1 MIYFYYGSDTFTL
14 SRELKNLKQN
24 FPGMVEEIEIGD
36 FSDIDLKTRL
46 TEVLQSQGLFSQDK
60 LVFLKNFLG
69 RIKDFPKSEEYLS
82 NVIKNPSAAGLVFE
96 QTDRFDKRLKF
107 FKALQKS
114 AEMRQFDIPTGPALE
129 KWVENYLVY
138 TGFKIEPLALR
149 EFVRLTSPEAVE
161 ENLYD
166 LWQVANELEKLMLY
180 HTPSSSPP
188 YQGVEL
194 VGVISLAD
202 VLAIV
207 RPNVSQNVFALTNL
221 FAEGRAAEAQRYLE
235 ILIGPGP
242 AADLKSQSIQII
254 GALAMQIRSL
264 LLVKDLERETPAKI
278 AHALGWKEG
287 RVWINQK
294 LARKFSVE
302 KLAAMMADLRAL
314 DLRLK
319 TSEEPPKLLLSLF
332 LQKARAS

>member
-149 EFVRLTSPEAVE
+149 EFVRLTSPEAEPFAPARQRPRTRVPR
-161 ENLYD
+161 ENR
-166 LWQVANELEKLMLY
+166 AR
-180 HTPSSSPP
+180 
-188 YQGVEL
+188 
-194 VGVISLAD
+194 VG
-202 VLAIV
+202 
-207 RPNVSQNVFALTNL
+207 
-221 FAEGRAAEAQRYLE
+221 
-235 ILIGPGP
+235 
-242 AADLKSQSIQII
+242 
-254 GALAMQIRSL
+254 
-264 LLVKDLERETPAKI
+264 LERRTGVDQSE
-278 AHALGWKEG
+278 AL
-287 RVWINQK
+287 
-294 LARKFSVE
+294 
-302 KLAAMMADLRAL
+302 
-314 DLRLK
+314 
-319 TSEEPPKLLLSLF
+319 
-332 LQKARAS
+332 LQIQR